1 MNFKEAEAIWNGD
14 LNGAFRSHLE
24 RLLSQIVDWSKADPA
39 DCRDVFKM
47 SFSPHLEKLESLF
60 CCLSVDVTNLH

>member
-39 DCRDVFKM
+39 DSRDVFKM
-47 SFSPHLEKLESLF
+47 SFSPHLKIGVSI
-60 CCLSVDVTNLH
+60 CCLCVDINHLH